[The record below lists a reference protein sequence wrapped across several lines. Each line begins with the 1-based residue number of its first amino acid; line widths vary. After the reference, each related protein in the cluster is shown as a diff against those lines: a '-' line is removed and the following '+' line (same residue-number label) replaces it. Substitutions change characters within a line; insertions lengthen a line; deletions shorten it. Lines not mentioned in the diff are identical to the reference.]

1 MKSTL
6 LKKSFIKNKTYY
18 YIFITASI
26 LILLSQFIFPS
37 LLADDNYYKMVVAN
51 QYHNNLLAFLKFHYD
66 FWSSRLIIEA
76 VLSILVK
83 YFWLW
88 RILNSLII
96 VSLIA
101 ILNAYFNPAKNKT
114 FLLFSILLLL
124 LIPSQQLY
132 ETGWVAT
139 TLNYLWPVTFCLYGF
154 YPIFKKL
161 KDQRTLHLYDYLLT
175 TPLLLFAL
183 NQEQVN
189 ICYFSF
195 LLCTIVYIF
204 VVHQKVFLL
213 IPQLLISSLQLIF
226 TFTTPGNTKRTA
238 IEAAN
243 RFPDFIHYSLF
254 HKIDLGFTAVGR
266 MLFIENDFLI
276 TIFLIILVIMV
287 FSKTNKISWRCLSL
301 IPVSFN
307 LLFIFFSSPN
317 NKTIFNL
324 LVPRFLSKIT
334 NTGTGAKLLSPLT
347 WIPDFCFLISILAIV
362 LSLFIIYRDIS
373 QKILFSIIFI
383 MGILS
388 KFIMGFS
395 PTVWASGNRTGFIT
409 YICLVIILLSFLQ
422 IKLARRKV

>member
-1 MKSTL
+1 MKNTL
-6 LKKSFIKNKTYY
+6 LKKSFKKNKQYY
-18 YIFITASI
+18 YIFITTSI

-37 LLADDNYYKMVVAN
+37 LLADDNYYREIVAN
-51 QYHNNLLAFLKFHYD
+51 QYHNNLLAFLKFHYH

-76 VLSILVK
+76 TLSILVK

-101 ILNAYFNPAKNKT
+101 ILNAYFNPTKNKT

-139 TLNYLWPVTFCLYGF
+139 TLNYLWPVTFCLYSF
-154 YPIFKKL
+154 YPIFQKL
-161 KDQRTLHLYDYLLT
+161 KNGMPLHLYDYLIT
-175 TPLLLFAL
+175 APLLLFAL

-189 ICYFSF
+189 VCYFSF
-195 LLCTIVYIF
+195 LLCTVVYSF
-204 VVHQKVFLL
+204 VMHQKVFLI

-226 TFTTPGNTKRTA
+226 TFTTPGNTKRSA

-254 HKIDLGFTAVGR
+254 HKIDLGFTSVGR

-276 TIFLIILVIMV
+276 TTFFIIIAIMV
-287 FSKTNKISWRCLSL
+287 FSKTTKLSWRCLSL
-301 IPVSFN
+301 IPILFN
-307 LLFIFFSSPN
+307 LLFIFFSSQS
-317 NKTIFNL
+317 NKTVFNL

-334 NTGTGAKLLSPLT
+334 NTGTGASLSAPVT
-347 WIPDFCFLISILAIV
+347 WIPDLCFLV
-362 LSLFIIYRDIS
+362 SLFAVVVSLFVIYHNIS

-383 MGILS
+383 MGVLS

-409 YICLVIILLSFLQ
+409 YICLIVILLSILQ
-422 IKLARRKV
+422 MKFDSHKI